1 MLQWMREL
9 TPGERRTMA
18 GCFGG
23 WSLDALDVQIY
34 SFVIPT
40 LLATWN
46 ISRGEAGL
54 LGTVTLVVSSFGGWF
69 AGALSDRY
77 GRVRVLQITVLWYA
91 VFTFLCGFAQN
102 FEQLFVLR
110 AMQGL
115 GFGAEWSAGAVL
127 MGEIIRDNRC
137 LAPYGIEAIDLPRQL
152 CLCGMTLVRPVYAVT
167 WIREPDRAIG
177 CDDHIIW

>member
-1 MLQWMREL
+1 MFQWMRDL
-9 TPGERRTMA
+9 TATERRTMA

-40 LLATWN
+40 LLATWQ

-54 LGTVTLVVSSFGGWF
+54 LGTVTLVVSAFGGWF

-102 FEQLFVLR
+102 FEQLFALR
-110 AMQGL
+110 ALQGL
-115 GFGAEWSAGAVL
+115 GFGAE
-127 MGEIIRDNRC
+127 
-137 LAPYGIEAIDLPRQL
+137 
-152 CLCGMTLVRPVYAVT
+152 
-167 WIREPDRAIG
+167 
-177 CDDHIIW
+177 